1 MDEDEIRQ
9 EEEVRAPGIRLLLAA
24 MLLLYIPASL
34 SGADTPQQVRGRTH
48 GHATPTQ
55 TDAPRGAIKW
65 EETFDTPTIPPD
77 WQVIDNDSSGTAWTF
92 RQLVTLVNGVD
103 TYYVAPEA
111 GQSFWF
117 SSFNGANSN
126 NLIDEY
132 IITPRLP
139 LIELRDTLR
148 FYAGAIGGVYHDS
161 LRVMVSITDSLLGS
175 FDSLIAYFKVDGP
188 TSSWHRYSF
197 DLSRFVGQRPFIAVN
212 YFIVSGG
219 RAGNHSDNVWVDHFI
234 LESGPPLGVK
244 GREEIPTTFGVGRNY
259 PNPFNPSTTIKYEVA
274 KPAMVRL
281 VVYNLLGQAVRTLV
295 SRQIEPG
302 RYSAVW
308 DGRNDAGQGVVSGAY
323 LYRFEAGGVVQTQKM
338 MLVK

>member
-1 MDEDEIRQ
+1 M
-9 EEEVRAPGIRLLLAA
+9 RAAGVRLLFIAA
-24 MLLLYIPASL
+24 LLLSASL
-34 SGADTPQQVRGRTH
+34 LGAGTHQQVRGRTS
-48 GHATPTQ
+48 GHAPSRQ

-65 EETFDTPTIPPD
+65 EETFDTQTIPPD
-77 WQVIDNDSSGTAWTF
+77 WQVIDNDSSGSAWTF

-103 TYYVAPEA
+103 TYYVAPEV

-139 LIELRDTLR
+139 LIEPRDTLR
-148 FYAGAIGGVYHDS
+148 FYAGAIGGQYHDS
-161 LRVMVSITDSLLGS
+161 LRVKVSITDSLLGS

-188 TSSWHRYSF
+188 TGSWHRYSF
-197 DLSRFVGQRPFIAVN
+197 DLSRFAGERPFIAVN

-219 RAGNHSDNVWVDHFI
+219 RTGNHSDNVWVDHFI
-234 LESGPPLGVK
+234 LESGPPLVVK
-244 GREEIPTTFGVGRNY
+244 GREEIPATFSVGRNY
-259 PNPFNPSTTIKYEVA
+259 PNPFNPSTTITYDVA

-281 VVYNLLGQAVRTLV
+281 IVYNLLGQEVRTLV
-295 SRQIEPG
+295 SRQMEPG
-302 RYSAVW
+302 RYAAVW
-308 DGRNDAGQGVVSGAY
+308 DGRNNEGRAVVSGAY
-323 LYRFEAGGVVQTQKM
+323 LYRFYAGGVSASGGEAGGVVQTRKM